1 MSTISMIFCFA
12 AYFSSSW
19 MISNDPNKAA
29 KKSGLT
35 VEIHSRCLSRAGW
48 GQCPRS
54 AALAIVV
61 TTGIKPSSNI
71 GSALV
76 SAMYGRRCE
85 LGLYL
90 WGN

>member
-1 MSTISMIFCFA
+1 MLLEPKIEQLILL
-12 AYFSSSW
+12 
-19 MISNDPNKAA
+19 NLG
-29 KKSGLT
+29 KKWTKNSRDGL
-35 VEIHSRCLSRAGW
+35 VEIANCKRYWLFVLKSRSTVA
-48 GQCPRS
+48 P
-54 AALAIVV
+54 AIVV

-76 SAMYGRRCE
+76 SAMYRRSSE